1 MFPNAILPIDR
12 RGGNV
17 CMVIKYGLLTFAICL
32 IVIWTIMMY
41 TIIKSFRVLFDQKYT
56 KALLGVV
63 VVITCL
69 GLLKYAN
76 YACFEAGVRL
86 EQNVDMTPIAEL
98 KLPENIDRAEHLMRD
113 KLISYRITKPEGNL
127 FDGRENIYSIKEKIF
142 GELIMAPSIDVA
154 VIVYENEEKA
164 KEAYLDRSRDYNS
177 RKMYSAKSNNSQ
189 FIVTFMTRSRG
200 SIEWGAI
207 LSEFKS
213 SVLIQNSNIMV
224 SITERIDDAS
234 DTKMQE
240 AINFV
245 AETLGT
251 LNEPD
256 KKGVL

>member
-1 MFPNAILPIDR
+1 
-12 RGGNV
+12 
-17 CMVIKYGLLTFAICL
+17 MVIKYGLLTFAICL

-98 KLPENIDRAEHLMRD
+98 KLPENIDSVEQLFKD
-113 KLISYRITKPEGNL
+113 KSISYRVVKPEGDL
-127 FDGRENIYSIKEKIF
+127 FNGFENSYKIKKKIIFEYIKE
-142 GELIMAPSIDVA
+142 PSIYVT
-154 VIVYENEEKA
+154 VTIYENEEKA

-177 RKMYSAKSNNSQ
+177 MKMYSAKLNNSQ
-189 FIVTFMTRSRG
+189 YTVTLMTRSRG

-207 LSEFKS
+207 LYDEIS
-213 SVLIQNSNIMV
+213 SSALIQNSNLIV
-224 SITERIDDAS
+224 NISERTTDAS

-256 KKGVL
+256 NKGVL